1 MLLWQAIVVWGLLM
15 SVSGLGTFIYDY
27 QTLIGSG
34 VALLAAYVAV
44 RPVWRQVALT
54 QTQSNGVLR
63 EMLLERKLEI
73 EQAKADVRENV
84 SKPIFNLVSA
94 ISWYKQGELMDEH
107 SAHAFDHQ
115 LSTALKWLT
124 EKYRWRDSEVVEQK
138 KQFLI
143 QELRSTIGILDDIHA
158 PAHTDQHDEDR
169 SISEENWQEFIKR
182 GQEAKTLIKGAARKS
197 KLAHTKLQETM
208 DIDLEAIQSRLRKL
222 DATLISS
229 T

>member
-73 EQAKADVRENV
+73 EQAKVDIRENV
-84 SKPIFNLVSA
+84 SKPIIKLASA
-94 ISWYKQGELMDEH
+94 LSWYKQGELMDEQ
-107 SAHAFDHQ
+107 SAHAFDRQ
-115 LSTALKWLT
+115 LSTALTWLT
-124 EKYRWRDSEVVEQK
+124 EKYRWRDSEAVEQK
-138 KQFLI
+138 KQVLI
-143 QELRSTIGILDDIHA
+143 LELTTTIDILNDIHA
-158 PAHTDQHDEDR
+158 PAHTDQHDEER
-169 SISEENWQEFIKR
+169 SMSDENWQAFINR
-182 GQEAKTLIKGAARKS
+182 GQEAKTLIKAANKKARS
-197 KLAHTKLQETM
+197 AHTILQETM

-222 DATLISS
+222 DATLITSP
-229 T
+229 